1 MPSKKDKP
9 AASPEASECA
19 HCGVQEG
26 NHGAILRKCV
36 RCKVAS
42 YCSKPCQTAHWKA
55 GHKLQCVRPK
65 ERTPQ
70 AVGTDKPLME
80 DPGEKDECPICLD
93 PLDKGSAC
101 TLPCTHAFHPTCV
114 EGLRS
119 YGINQVCPMCRK
131 ELPPGPEH
139 LFEEACR
146 MYFPLKSRVD
156 RGEASWGSLTVAQQL
171 TMDAVVQKCKLAAE
185 QGHVGATRARPW

>member
-1 MPSKKDKP
+1 MPIKKDK
-9 AASPEASECA
+9 ASANPEARECA

-26 NHGAILRKCV
+26 NHGATLRKCV
-36 RCKVAS
+36 RCKVTS

-55 GHKLQCVRPK
+55 GHKLQCVRPE

-101 TLPCTHAFHPTCV
+101 TLPCTHTFHPTCV

-119 YGINQVCPMCRK
+119 YGIKQVCPMCRE
-131 ELPPGPEH
+131 ELPPGPEQ
-139 LFEEACR
+139 LFEEA
-146 MYFPLKSRVD
+146 
-156 RGEASWGSLTVAQQL
+156 
-171 TMDAVVQKCKLAAE
+171 
-185 QGHVGATRARPW
+185 